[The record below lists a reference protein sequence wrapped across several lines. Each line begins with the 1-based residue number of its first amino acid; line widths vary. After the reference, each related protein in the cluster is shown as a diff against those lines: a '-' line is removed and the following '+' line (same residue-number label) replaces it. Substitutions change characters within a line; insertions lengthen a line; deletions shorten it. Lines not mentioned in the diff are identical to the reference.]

1 MTTARA
7 TDAGPTVCYLTK
19 RFPRTSET
27 FILDEILGLEAL
39 GVPLRLFALADP
51 GERVVQPDVARV
63 ASPVRYL
70 RRDAGRIR
78 GADLARALA
87 GHGRLARR
95 HPLRWLGVVGHVL
108 VARGHRSTFRHLLE
122 AGTMATEVERAGGIH
137 LHAAFAHGPASVA
150 HFVSLLTGVP
160 FSFAAHAKDLY
171 LSSPDI
177 LGIKVAAAKFV
188 LACSQSAADELRRI
202 VAAHPDPAV
211 RSAVGKVVLAPHGVD
226 VDRFRPAV
234 PHDRQGP
241 VSLLAV
247 GRLVPKKGYPVLV
260 EALEMLAASGVDV
273 RCRVVGDGALRDDLT
288 ARLDAAGL
296 SARVAILGTRTHQEV
311 VEEYR
316 QADVFVQ
323 ASVVTADGDR
333 DGIPNAVLEAM
344 ACGLPVVATDVAG
357 IPEVVDHGRT
367 GLLVPSG
374 DPAAL
379 AGALAGLVGD
389 RALRSRLGAAAR
401 AHVET
406 HASRAVCVAAVA
418 SRFPV
423 AGDRVAERLRPD
435 GQVEGGRS
443 AAAAA
448 CPA

>member
-1 MTTARA
+1 M
-7 TDAGPTVCYLTK
+7 TVCYLTK
-19 RFPRTSET
+19 RFPRVSET

-51 GERVVQPDVARV
+51 HERVVQPDVARV

-70 RRDAGRIR
+70 RRDAGRAHVSDLVR
-78 GADLARALA
+78 GLA
-87 GHGRLARR
+87 GHARLARR
-95 HPLRWLGVVGHVL
+95 DPRRWLAVVGHVL

-177 LGIKVAAAKFV
+177 LAVKVAAAEFV
-188 LACSQSAADELRRI
+188 LACSQSAAGELHRI

-211 RSAVGKVVLAPHGVD
+211 RAATGKVVLAPHGVD

-234 PHDRQGP
+234 PHDRPGP
-241 VSLLAV
+241 VSILAV

-260 EALEMLAASGVDV
+260 EALQALAATGMDF
-273 RCRVVGDGALRDDLT
+273 RCRIVGDGALRDDLA
-288 ARLDAAGL
+288 ARLGAAGL
-296 SARVAILGTRTHQEV
+296 SERVALLGTRTQQEIV
-311 VEEYR
+311 DEYR
-316 QADVFVQ
+316 RADIFVQ

-344 ACGLPVVATDVAG
+344 ASGLPVVATSVAG
-357 IPEVVDHGRT
+357 IPEVVHDGRT

-374 DPAAL
+374 DPTAL
-379 AGALAGLVGD
+379 AGALAGLVED
-389 RALRSRLGAAAR
+389 RGRRSRLGAAAR
-401 AHVET
+401 SHVE
-406 HASRAVCVAAVA
+406 ARVSRKVCVAAVA
-418 SRFPV
+418 RRFPAARPAARGAKAPLAV
-423 AGDRVAERLRPD
+423 LPGSKQAGDGV
-435 GQVEGGRS
+435 
-443 AAAAA
+443 
-448 CPA
+448 PA